1 MNGLGSDSRLLA
13 RLAGRTAHDLNNM
26 LAVLSG
32 HIYLLRSAA
41 EPAEEAFEAMERVME
56 HLQRLTGSLAAVG
69 ALAEEAAALVDVNDA
84 VTSASE
90 ATPRVELDLEPGL
103 PRLRA
108 RRSDLESAVRALVA
122 NASEASDPAQ
132 SVRVSTLADPDGG
145 VRILVED
152 RGRGVPAEV
161 RRRSFEPLFST
172 SGMKGRGIGITV
184 ATVVAAGLGGSLE
197 IEEHAGGGTRATLRL
212 PASDP
217 ELPNQT

>member
-1 MNGLGSDSRLLA
+1 VNASSPDPRLLS
-13 RLAGRTAHDLNNM
+13 RLAGKTAHDLNNV
-26 LAVLSG
+26 LAVFSG
-32 HIYLLRSAA
+32 HIHLLRSAA
-41 EPAEEAFEAMERVME
+41 EPQEEAFEAMEKVLE
-56 HLQRLTGSLAAVG
+56 HLQRLAGSLAAVG
-69 ALAEEAAALVDVNDA
+69 ALAQEEAAPVDVNET
-84 VTSASE
+84 VGSACE
-90 ATPRVELDLEPGL
+90 AARRVELDLEPGL
-103 PRLRA
+103 PPLRA

-132 SVRVSTLADPDGG
+132 SVRVSTLSDPDGG
-145 VRILVED
+145 VRIQVED

-184 ATVVAAGLGGSLE
+184 ATVVAAELGGSLQ

-217 ELPNQT
+217 ESPSQS